1 MLGLQ
6 PVAEAF
12 LANRK
17 ILIKMIHKLLLMSHL
32 AALMEAP
39 GAALP
44 LVSISLGAAL
54 PSALVLEARS
64 PIGGT

>member
-12 LANRK
+12 LANK
-17 ILIKMIHKLLLMSHL
+17 KVYLKMIHKILFISYF